1 MPPPRPPDAHWHG
14 RPTARLPDLDSVAL
28 LVAVA
33 ASGSLSRAARLQGI
47 SQPSASARI
56 EALERRLGLQLL
68 VRSTRGSELTPA
80 GQLVLAWAK
89 GVLTSVEE
97 LMQGVEALS
106 QRRSAELTV
115 AASLSIAEYLMPP
128 WLVRLHLEQPGIAV
142 RLQVANS
149 TDVIAAVLDGEVLV
163 GFVEGPTVPR
173 SLAWTQVGTDR
184 LLVVVGAGHPWAR
197 RATPVPLAE
206 FLATPLLLREPG
218 SGSRQTL
225 ERAVGGPG
233 ALLPPALQL
242 STTTAILGA
251 AVGGSAPAVL
261 SELTV
266 RADVQAGHL
275 VRVPVTGLTLRR
287 RLRAVWRRGVVLDG
301 PARALVEMAQ
311 ASAVT
316 ATDADRRAASGG

>member
-1 MPPPRPPDAHWHG
+1 MPTPHPRDARWQG

-33 ASGSLSRAARLQGI
+33 ESGSLSRAAQVRGI

-56 EALERRLGLQLL
+56 VALERRLGLQLL
-68 VRSTRGSELTPA
+68 VRSTRGSELTSA

-97 LMQGVEALS
+97 LMHGVEALS

-149 TDVIAAVLDGEVLV
+149 TEVIAAVQDGEVLV

-184 LLVVVGAGHPWAR
+184 LLVVVGAMHPWAR
-197 RATPVPLAE
+197 RARPVPLAE

-233 ALLPPALQL
+233 ALMPPALQL

-261 SELTV
+261 SELSV
-266 RADVQAGHL
+266 RSDVQAGHL

-287 RLRAVWRRGVVLDG
+287 RLRAVWRRGVVLDD

-311 ASAVT
+311 ASAAA
-316 ATDADRRAASGG
+316 ATDPDRPTASGG